1 MCVTGENC
9 ETLMAPCSSKPCKH
23 GGVCQESEDYQSFSC
38 VCPEGWQGKNE
49 CLQDIFISV
58 SVHFLEYFFKHS
70 NLELIYH
77 VKLPPFLFFLG
88 IFNIIYGFNQ
98 QELYFPVVYLYVLKY
113 GHNSKKV
120 DTPHS

>member
-49 CLQDIFISV
+49 CLQEIFISV
-58 SVHFLEYFFKHS
+58 SREVIQLEKTQFQNFS
-70 NLELIYH
+70 
-77 VKLPPFLFFLG
+77 F
-88 IFNIIYGFNQ
+88 
-98 QELYFPVVYLYVLKY
+98 
-113 GHNSKKV
+113 
-120 DTPHS
+120 